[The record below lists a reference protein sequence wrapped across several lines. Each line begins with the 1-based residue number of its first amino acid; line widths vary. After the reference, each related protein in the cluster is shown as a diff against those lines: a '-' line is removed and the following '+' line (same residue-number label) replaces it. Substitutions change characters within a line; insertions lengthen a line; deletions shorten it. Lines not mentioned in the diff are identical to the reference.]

1 MRWGAGGQ
9 RGRRIRCEVRTA
21 GCSELGPPPPAGALG
36 GGGCSLPAVPAPPA
50 SLSSGVHPPPAT
62 PLPARSLWPLASP
75 FPARC
80 RAGALPALRCVI
92 GVGPRNSV
100 VRVLER
106 SSPPVCSS
114 SVWVILSFLP
124 FPFTYAKNPFHTRS
138 ICVRTT

>member
-80 RAGALPALRCVI
+80 RGAPCAALRHR
-92 GVGPRNSV
+92 GGSPKFSGQSPRAQ
-100 VRVLER
+100 L
-106 SSPPVCSS
+106 PPCLQLIS
-114 SVWVILSFLP
+114 LGYFK
-124 FPFTYAKNPFHTRS
+124 FPAFSLHL
-138 ICVRTT
+138 C